1 MTGKPEW
8 LFAAAPA
15 RALAI
20 ARQQVIASNDGAV
33 LIADNGN
40 AEYGMRRRKR
50 RSSATTAAPIADPG
64 RCALQAESDER
75 CHRRLA

>member
-50 RSSATTAAPIADPG
+50 RS
-64 RCALQAESDER
+64 LQAESDER